1 MLSKCLL
8 YVFAIGLQAAAP
20 PYGQLSVVGK
30 NLVGANGQKVALH
43 GMSLF
48 WSQWTEGSTFYNND
62 TIQALK
68 CSWNANVVRAA
79 MGVEAKQGGY
89 LNNPTTRKA
98 ELAKLYAV
106 VDAAIDAGIYV
117 IIDWHDHNAQNQAS
131 AAVSFFSAVSQK
143 YASYPNVIYETFNE
157 PLQDVDVAAG
167 NPLSGSNLMYT
178 LHYYAATHKQYLR
191 DKAQTALNQG
201 LPIFVTEH
209 GTVEHTGDGQVD
221 QQSSNDWYTFLED
234 NKISYVN
241 WAISNKAEGSAALK
255 PGTTT
260 QQVGDDSRLTTSG
273 RFVKNRMRDQENG
286 IACSGVSN
294 PRQTSPPQT
303 NRPNTTPRRKNG
315 SSGLLVSV
323 VSVNSWGNGA
333 QYKLV
338 FQNTGSHAI
347 CGATFQLNLNGL
359 NRDNHWNFDRNGSA
373 WVLPPWACRRH
384 VSHIGLELGN
394 NTAMGQALNTCEDG
408 EDNFRSQI
416 AMKCFVING
425 IDPLMS
431 KQNLAAVTQELKTLK
446 MLIHKN
452 IVEFKGDFEHQEN
465 HNHYRVIVLEYL
477 PNGSLDEV
485 IFNPNYSFTDHTVI
499 EWSIDT
505 FEGLT
510 FMHSKNIRHG
520 DVKPA
525 NLFLTID
532 FRIKLGD
539 FDLTR
544 IEEESG
550 CTERQQGT
558 ERYRAPELWKK
569 RFNSRRNDVWSTGVV
584 MWEMFARKHCF
595 KKESGQ
601 GRLEELSRKWE
612 LKPPKLET
620 DHPFAGIVRKCL
632 IQNVTRRPVASEIH
646 EDLLSIQ
653 VAYVSDYSKREFK
666 PFAKQEPTSMKH
678 LDFDAMLEPEIPKG
692 FEKSSVSE
700 DLPTTSINSSLS
712 SSHNH
717 ISLTPFVTLSTH
729 SNSSSMM
736 STSENMTQKLSDVEQ
751 LLTRKG
757 VASQIPD
764 IVVSTSSSSNHSSI
778 SLPHSVTLSTS
789 TASTDNDIIE
799 RLEDGELG
807 VKVESQVLKQN
818 NVLAADQ
825 LTQKLMDL
833 SITISNV
840 VDTIE
845 QIQCPR
851 TASASGKAQLSS
863 LPAQSNPSSDFWET
877 ILQQLIQLIFMI
889 NKKASK
895 S

>member
-48 WSQWTEGSTFYNND
+48 WSQWTEGSTFYNKA

-117 IIDWHDHNAQNQAS
+117 IIDWHDHNAQNHAS

-201 LPIFVTEH
+201 LPIFVTEY

-241 WAISNKAEGSAALK
+241 WAISDKAEGSAALK
-255 PGTTT
+255 PGTTA

-359 NRDNHWNFDRNGSA
+359 NRDNHWNFDPSGSA
-373 WVLPPWACRRH
+373 WVLPSWTCRRH

-394 NTAMGQALNTCEDG
+394 NTAMGQALNTCEDVQTTCG
-408 EDNFRSQI
+408 NQKYRFVQVNTKCQI

-425 IDPLMS
+425 GDPLMS
-431 KQNLAAVTQELKTLK
+431 KQNLAAVTQELRALK

-452 IVEFKGDFEHQEN
+452 IVEFKGHFEHQEN
-465 HNHYRVIVLEYL
+465 HNHYQVIVLEYL

-485 IFNPNYSFTDHTVI
+485 IFNPNYSFTDHT
-499 EWSIDT
+499 
-505 FEGLT
+505 
-510 FMHSKNIRHG
+510 
-520 DVKPA
+520 
-525 NLFLTID
+525 
-532 FRIKLGD
+532 
-539 FDLTR
+539 
-544 IEEESG
+544 
-550 CTERQQGT
+550 
-558 ERYRAPELWKK
+558 
-569 RFNSRRNDVWSTGVV
+569 NSRRNDVWSTGVV

-712 SSHNH
+712 SSHKH

-889 NKKASK
+889 NKKRQRADINREISLILSEK
-895 S
+895 LRQLIWQMKEETGEEESPSTSF